1 LSQRNIEYT
10 IFSPKDFGFDFY
22 SDILFTSETLIQ
34 KNPTMVKNFRDAS
47 LKGWEYAMNNPD
59 EVVKLII
66 DKYNTQNKSKEA
78 LEFEAK
84 TMIKLIDKE
93 HVPIGDISKKR
104 VEEVANIYRLM
115 GFVTQNLSIENLI
128 YKDSNTIDII

>member
-1 LSQRNIEYT
+1 
-10 IFSPKDFGFDFY
+10 
-22 SDILFTSETLIQ
+22 
-34 KNPTMVKNFRDAS
+34 
-47 LKGWEYAMNNPD
+47 MNNPD